1 LAKTFFSGSKIANIK
16 QIGTKLGLMKPADD
30 RTSEAYETALYEAIE
45 TRVFEAWAIPT
56 QSKADKKLLKANE
69 KLLKANEKL
78 LKENEK
84 LKKKFDLLK
93 KNTKSKGIKELLKLQ
108 KKEDDFQDRE
118 ERNSKVDYVR
128 YEGSAEIHSKRIPEV
143 EAMNLDLLTYESSLE
158 DRQKALVERQASKRK
173 ASDSPGCSPSP
184 GNEPQT
190 KKQKTVQH
198 GPNGN
203 CKTCKEISDEEG
215 YSIDCTT
222 VS

>member
-1 LAKTFFSGSKIANIK
+1 MSKEI
-16 QIGTKLGLMKPADD
+16 
-30 RTSEAYETALYEAIE
+30 
-45 TRVFEAWAIPT
+45 
-56 QSKADKKLLKANE
+56 KKLKKANE
-69 KLLKANEKL
+69 KLLKANQ
-78 LKENEK
+78 K
-84 LKKKFDLLK
+84 LKQKFDLLK
-93 KNTKSKGIKELLKLQ
+93 KNIKGKLVEELLKAQ
-108 KKEDDFQDRE
+108 KKEDALQVMMARE
-118 ERNSKVDYVR
+118 GFGGV
-128 YEGSAEIHSKRIPEV
+128 EGNTADLFTRRIPEV
-143 EAMNLDLLTYESSLE
+143 KAMNLDVFTYETSLE

-215 YSIDCTT
+215 YSIDCRT